1 MSRVTSC
8 ICFCG
13 AAVSRDDRRSSL
25 FERACLE
32 ARLRLQLGDGPQA
45 LVLHFNA
52 PLPQSPPL
60 VRLGAYT
67 VARRLACNAQCLL
80 AEDLLALLRQGFD
93 RIFLELSPDIRLI
106 RHQIDLVEQIAL
118 GPGTEGKVALFH
130 SEAGLRALLDHH
142 GIEQPG
148 ASGSCVS
155 DVAVHSSGRDPLPE
169 AVADRGES
177 DPFAQDLARH
187 FPAGQSASGFG
198 SGPVVAALR
207 SRGQRAGEMGGSL
220 GGRGAIN
227 TGDTGCVSLVSD
239 CSLCGQC
246 GWACPTGAIHL
257 GEGGDSLEIV
267 DVNCIGCGICAAAC
281 PDQALSILPIADLWY
296 RRA

>member
-60 VRLGAYT
+60 VRFGAYT

-80 AEDLLALLRQGFD
+80 AEDLLALLSQGFD

-106 RHQIDLVEQIAL
+106 RHQIDLVEQIARS
-118 GPGTEGKVALFH
+118 PGTEGQVALFH

-142 GIEQPG
+142 GIDQR
-148 ASGSCVS
+148 ASSGSCVS
-155 DVAVHSSGRDPLPE
+155 EVTFHSFGHDPLPAE
-169 AVADRGES
+169 IPDRGAN

-187 FPAGQSASGFG
+187 FPAGQSASRFG
-198 SGPVVAALR
+198 SEPVVATLG
-207 SRGQRAGEMGGSL
+207 SRGAREGEEGDRR
-220 GGRGAIN
+220 RGWVATN
-227 TGDTGCVSLVSD
+227 TSDTGCVSLVSD

-281 PDQALSILPIADLWY
+281 PDQALSILPVADLRH